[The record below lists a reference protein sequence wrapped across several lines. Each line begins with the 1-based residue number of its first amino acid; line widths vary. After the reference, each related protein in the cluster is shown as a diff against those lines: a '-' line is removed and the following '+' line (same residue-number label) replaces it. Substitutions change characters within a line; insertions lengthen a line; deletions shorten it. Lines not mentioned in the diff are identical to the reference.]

1 MKMDANQRGKEDKSE
16 WEISFEKRRKREREK
31 KEIEQDLRR
40 RSLSL
45 ASTRKGKASVTFSPL
60 LKLELF

>member
-31 KEIEQDLRR
+31 KKKNRTGSKKKVLISCLYPKREGV
-40 RSLSL
+40 SHVLS
-45 ASTRKGKASVTFSPL
+45 TVET
-60 LKLELF
+60 